1 MDLYKLHNIGRKK
14 IRLSPNDTISRKKYS
29 VAYLKELANKY
40 EMREFVSYKYC
51 CKGEDYNCWLDV
63 EGIDYGWLWLD
74 KDPIEMPKILFNYT
88 LDILKSY
95 RKILYKRKMF
105 VIEKNDKIII
115 HIFLRDINKTDYV
128 IVFSK

>member
-1 MDLYKLHNIGRKK
+1 
-14 IRLSPNDTISRKKYS
+14 
-29 VAYLKELANKY
+29 
-40 EMREFVSYKYC
+40 MREFVSYKYC
-51 CKGEDYNCWLDV
+51 CKGEDYNCWLNV

-74 KDPIEMPKILFNYT
+74 KDPIEMPEILFNYT
-88 LDILKSY
+88 LDTLKSY